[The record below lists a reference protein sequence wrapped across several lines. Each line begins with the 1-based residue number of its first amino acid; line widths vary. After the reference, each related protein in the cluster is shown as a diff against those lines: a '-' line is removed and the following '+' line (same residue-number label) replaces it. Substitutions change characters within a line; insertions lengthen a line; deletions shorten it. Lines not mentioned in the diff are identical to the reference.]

1 MNKNSR
7 VTVLL
12 AHAASTSLHRRG
24 TPNEQ
29 MDSFVRDDAS
39 DAASWLRTLLEQ
51 LGVSAGAAA
60 AIVSGADVERAVRE
74 ARRRENFG

>member
-1 MNKNSR
+1 
-7 VTVLL
+7 
-12 AHAASTSLHRRG
+12 
-24 TPNEQ
+24 